1 MTTLA
6 TRGAAAPVQNPDW
19 ITTYTS
25 VAMPPNAGRF
35 TGFRVSLLWRR
46 PR

>member
-1 MTTLA
+1 MTTIAVKGGCASLE
-6 TRGAAAPVQNPDW
+6 NPDW
-19 ITTYTS
+19 ITPTYS
-25 VAMPPNAGRF
+25 GAMPTNAGRF